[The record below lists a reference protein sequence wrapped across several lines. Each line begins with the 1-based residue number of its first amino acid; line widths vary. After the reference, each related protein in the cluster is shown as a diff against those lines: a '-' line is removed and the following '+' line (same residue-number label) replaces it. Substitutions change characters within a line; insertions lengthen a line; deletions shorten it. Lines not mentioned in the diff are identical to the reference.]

1 MEYNKEKNRLLVSG
15 ALVKCTYGPLES
27 FNAGK
32 KKTSDKSY
40 YQFALATD
48 EDKNTAALIM
58 SDYYAGK
65 DSAFIPAWVKGT
77 ADKTEDGR
85 IYVNFKSL
93 YDIKYFLP
101 GEETPLSYDD
111 VREHYGSIVGSEVTA
126 SIVCK
131 DGALY
136 VGAIRVDK
144 LKTVTV
150 DDYFA

>member
-27 FNAGK
+27 FNGGK

-40 YQFALATD
+40 YQFALATE
-48 EDKNTAALIM
+48 EDKNTAAQIM
-58 SDYYAGK
+58 KSYYAGK
-65 DSAFIPAWVKGT
+65 DSAFIPAWVKST
-77 ADKTEDGR
+77 AEKTEDGR

-101 GEETPLSYDD
+101 GEETALSYDD
-111 VREHYGSIVGSEVTA
+111 VRERYGSIVGSEVTA

>member
-27 FNAGK
+27 FNGGK

-40 YQFALATD
+40 YQFALATE
-48 EDKNTAALIM
+48 EDKSTAALIM
-58 SDYYAGK
+58 KSYYAGK

-77 ADKTEDGR
+77 AEKTEDGR

-101 GEETPLSYDD
+101 EEDTALSYDD
-111 VREHYGSIVGSEVTA
+111 VRENYGSIVGSEVTA